1 MWNNKNP
8 PLKRVSI
15 YSYIINSIYKW
26 LFSTCLIFPPNKWD
40 KYLVLFYT
48 GLTLTVV
55 LKEI

>member
-1 MWNNKNP
+1 MVIFNLP
-8 PLKRVSI
+8 D
-15 YSYIINSIYKW
+15 
-26 LFSTCLIFPPNKWD
+26 FPPNKWD